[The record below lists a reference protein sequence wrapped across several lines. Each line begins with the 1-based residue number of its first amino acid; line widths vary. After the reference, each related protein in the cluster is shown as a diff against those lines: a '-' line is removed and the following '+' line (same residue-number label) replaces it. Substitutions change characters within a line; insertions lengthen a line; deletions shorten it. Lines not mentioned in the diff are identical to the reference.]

1 MFPYINL
8 SIYICFLFLK
18 ISFSL
23 APSLPC
29 FKNDILYYI
38 NFCVSMMH
46 VSSLV
51 SIFSVRSHKLKAAS
65 FQNKMYL
72 GGYIQY
78 SNIVYLYIQTQI

>member
-1 MFPYINL
+1 
-8 SIYICFLFLK
+8 
-18 ISFSL
+18 
-23 APSLPC
+23 
-29 FKNDILYYI
+29 
-38 NFCVSMMH
+38 MMH

-78 SNIVYLYIQTQI
+78 SNIVYLYSDTNLKNSYNLKLS